1 MQLDMILQI
10 KLVYEKKVIPV
21 GLVAARE
28 SCDKVFL
35 CGSISKVE
43 GDLADNKSIIF
54 R

>member
-1 MQLDMILQI
+1 MQLI
-10 KLVYEKKVIPV
+10 KLVIRQYKPV
-21 GLVAARE
+21 NLVAARE
-28 SCDKVFL
+28 SSNKVFL